1 MTSDE
6 SLTNFATNNNDV
18 SNWTMQKLKK
28 ATIPEKEI
36 MMDALRDEIR
46 DKLRAMIY
54 SLTKIT
60 PKILMY

>member
-1 MTSDE
+1 MSAA

-28 ATIPEKEI
+28 ANIPEKEI

-54 SLTKIT
+54 SLKKIT
-60 PKILMY
+60 PKISIY

>member
-18 SNWTMQKLKK
+18 SNWTIQKLKK

-36 MMDALRDEIR
+36 MIDALRDETR
-46 DKLRAMIY
+46 DKLRAIIY
-54 SLTKIT
+54 SLKKIT
-60 PKILMY
+60 PKI

>member
-1 MTSDE
+1 MSAA

-28 ATIPEKEI
+28 TTIPEKEI
-36 MMDALRDEIR
+36 MIDALRDETR
-46 DKLRAMIY
+46 DKLQAMIY
-54 SLTKIT
+54 SLKKIT